1 MYSILRDEL
10 IKTSDVIVVKVG
22 TNVITRG
29 KEGHL
34 NEERIG
40 RLVSDVATM
49 FKKNKR
55 VILVTS
61 GAVGAGMGSLN
72 LKSRPV
78 EIAELQAVAAIG
90 QGKLIEIYERFMSRH
105 ELCTAQLL
113 LTADDFADRKRY
125 LNVRNT
131 ILALL
136 KFAALPIINENDTVS
151 VSRLHMTFGD
161 NDYLA
166 SLVANLFDT
175 PLLILLTDV
184 DGLYDRD
191 PVDPEARLIPIVEHW
206 TPNLMSMVAE
216 KRSKLSKGGMSSKLK
231 AAKIITESGGNVI
244 IANGDRVDS
253 LENIFNAYEVGTL
266 FITQDNHMSARKRWL
281 GFAVRAEGKI
291 VLDDGAVKAVRAN
304 GRSLLPIG
312 IVAVDGSF
320 DRGAIV
326 SLVDRSGNEIAR
338 GLTNYNKQDVA
349 KIQGKKTSELHQI
362 LGQSVYTEVVH
373 RDNLQVVD

>member
-1 MYSILRDEL
+1 MYSIIRDEL

-22 TNVITRG
+22 TNVITLNNGR
-29 KEGHL
+29 L
-34 NEERIG
+34 NEERIE
-40 RLVSDVATM
+40 RLISDIAAM
-49 FKKNKR
+49 FKKKKR

-72 LKSRPV
+72 LKTRPV
-78 EIAELQAVAAIG
+78 EIDELQAVAAIG
-90 QGKLIEIYERFMSRH
+90 QGKLIEIYERFMKLH
-105 ELCTAQLL
+105 DVCTAQVL

-125 LNVRNT
+125 LNARNT

-151 VSRLHMTFGD
+151 VSRLHTTFGD
-161 NDYLA
+161 NDHLA

-191 PVDPEARLIPIVEHW
+191 PVDPEAKLIPIVEQW
-206 TPNLMSMVAE
+206 TPDLMNMVAE
-216 KRSKLSKGGMSSKLK
+216 KRSKLSKGGMSSKLR

-244 IANGDRVDS
+244 IANGDQPDS
-253 LENIFNAYEVGTL
+253 LKNIFNAHEVGTL
-266 FITQDNHMSARKRWL
+266 FITQDSHMSARKRWL
-281 GFAVRAEGKI
+281 GFAVRAEGQI
-291 VLDDGAVKAVRAN
+291 VLDEGAVNAVRTN
-304 GRSLLPIG
+304 GKSLLPIG
-312 IVAVDGSF
+312 IVAAAGSF

-326 SLVDRSGNEIAR
+326 TLVDRSGKEIAR
-338 GLTNYNKQDVA
+338 GLTNYNKQDIL
-349 KIQGKKTSELHQI
+349 KIQGKKTSEIRQI
-362 LGQSVYTEVVH
+362 LGQSVYTEVIH

>member
-22 TNVITRG
+22 TNVLTHDN
-29 KEGHL
+29 GHL
-34 NEERIG
+34 NEERIE
-40 RLVSDVATM
+40 RLASDIAMM
-49 FKKNKR
+49 FKNNKR
-55 VILVTS
+55 VVLVTS
-61 GAVGAGMGSLN
+61 GAVGAGMCSLN
-72 LKSRPV
+72 LSLRPV

-90 QGKLIEIYERFMSRH
+90 QGKLIEVYERFMSKH
-105 ELCTAQLL
+105 GLCTAQVL

-125 LNVRNT
+125 LHLRNT

-136 KFAALPIINENDTVS
+136 KFNALPIINENDTVS
-151 VSRLHMTFGD
+151 VSMLHTTFGD
-161 NDYLA
+161 NDHLA

-191 PVDPEARLIPIVEHW
+191 PADPAAKLITVVEQW
-206 TPNLMSMVAE
+206 TQDLMGMVAA

-244 IANGDRVDS
+244 IANGDDS
-253 LENIFNAYEVGTL
+253 ESLHKIFNAQEIGTL

-291 VLDDGAVKAVRAN
+291 TLDDGAVKAVKTN
-304 GRSLLPIG
+304 GKSLLPIG
-312 IVAVDGSF
+312 VIAVAGAF

-326 SLVDRSGNEIAR
+326 SMIDRNGNEIAR
-338 GLTNYNKQDVA
+338 GLTNYNKDDLI
-349 KIQGKKTSELHQI
+349 KIQGKKTNEIRQI
-362 LGQSVYTEVVH
+362 LGHSVYTEVVH
-373 RDNLQVVD
+373 RDNLQVTD

>member
-22 TNVITRG
+22 TNVITCDNGR
-29 KEGHL
+29 L
-34 NEERIG
+34 NETRIEQ
-40 RLVSDVATM
+40 LMSDIAAM
-49 FKKNKR
+49 FKKNKS

-61 GAVGAGMGSLN
+61 GAVGAGMGSLH
-72 LKSRPV
+72 LTTRPV

-90 QGKLIEIYERFMSRH
+90 QGKLIEIYERFMNKH
-105 ELCTAQLL
+105 ELCTAQVL
-113 LTADDFADRKRY
+113 LTAEDFADRKRY

-136 KFAALPIINENDTVS
+136 KFVTLPIINENDTVS
-151 VSRLHMTFGD
+151 VNRLHATFGD
-161 NDYLA
+161 NDHLA

-191 PVDPEARLIPIVEHW
+191 PVDPNAKLIPIVEQW
-206 TPNLMSMVAE
+206 TPDLMKMVAE

-244 IANGDRVDS
+244 IANGDNPDS
-253 LENIFNAYEVGTL
+253 LKDIFNANEVGTL

-281 GFAVRAEGKI
+281 GFAVQAEGKI
-291 VLDDGAVKAVRAN
+291 VLDDGAVKAVREN

-312 IVAVDGSF
+312 IVAVAGAF

-338 GLTNYNKQDVA
+338 GLTNYNKQDII
-349 KIQGKKTSELHQI
+349 KIQGKKTSEIRHF
-362 LGQSVYTEVVH
+362 LGQSLYTEVIH

>member
-22 TNVITRG
+22 TNVIACSN
-29 KEGHL
+29 GHL

-40 RLVSDVATM
+40 ILVSDIATM
-49 FKKNKR
+49 FKKKKR

-72 LKSRPV
+72 LKTRPV

-90 QGKLIEIYERFMSRH
+90 QGKLIEIYERFMRQH
-105 ELCTAQLL
+105 DVATAQVL

-131 ILALL
+131 IWALL

-151 VSRLHMTFGD
+151 VSRLHTTFGD
-161 NDYLA
+161 NDHLA

-191 PVDPEARLIPIVEHW
+191 PVDSDAKLIPIVEHW
-206 TPNLMSMVAE
+206 TPDLMNMVAE
-216 KRSKLSKGGMSSKLK
+216 KRSKLSKGGMSSKLR

-244 IANGDRVDS
+244 IANGDQQDS
-253 LENIFNAYEVGTL
+253 LKNIFNAYEVGTL

-291 VLDDGAVKAVRAN
+291 VLDEGAIKAVRTN
-304 GRSLLPIG
+304 GKSLLPIG
-312 IVAVDGSF
+312 IVAVDGLF

-338 GLTNYNKQDVA
+338 GLTNYNKQDLL
-349 KIQGKKTSELHQI
+349 KIQGKKTSEIRQI
-362 LGQSVYTEVVH
+362 LGQSLYTEVIH
-373 RDNLQVVD
+373 RDNLQIVD

>member
-22 TNVITRG
+22 TNVITHDM
-29 KEGHL
+29 GHL
-34 NEERIG
+34 NEKRIE
-40 RLVSDVATM
+40 RLVYDIATM

-61 GAVGAGMGSLN
+61 GAVGAGMGSIN
-72 LKSRPV
+72 LKLRPV

-90 QGKLIEIYERFMSRH
+90 QGKLIEIYERFMSKYD
-105 ELCTAQLL
+105 LCTAQVL

-136 KFAALPIINENDTVS
+136 KFKTLPIINENDTVS
-151 VSRLHMTFGD
+151 VSGLNTTFGD
-161 NDYLA
+161 NDHLA
-166 SLVANLFDT
+166 SLVANLFDS

-184 DGLYDRD
+184 EGLYDRN
-191 PVDPEARLIPIVEHW
+191 PSDPEAKLIPVVEHW
-206 TPNLMSMVAE
+206 TPDLMQMVAE
-216 KRSKLSKGGMSSKLK
+216 KRSKISKGGMSSKLK

-244 IANGDRVDS
+244 IANGDNTDS
-253 LENIFNAYEVGTL
+253 LHDIFNAQEVGTL
-266 FITQDNHMSARKRWL
+266 FIMQDSHMSARKRWL

-291 VLDDGAVKAVRAN
+291 VLDDGAIKAVRTN
-304 GRSLLPIG
+304 GKSLLPIG
-312 IVAVDGSF
+312 IINVIGSF

-326 SLVDRSGNEIAR
+326 SLVDRYGNEIAR
-338 GLTNYNKQDVA
+338 GLTNYNKQDLTQ
-349 KIQGKKTSELHQI
+349 IQGKKTNEVHQI
-362 LGQSVYTEVVH
+362 LGQSVYTEAVH
-373 RDNLQVVD
+373 RDNLQVID